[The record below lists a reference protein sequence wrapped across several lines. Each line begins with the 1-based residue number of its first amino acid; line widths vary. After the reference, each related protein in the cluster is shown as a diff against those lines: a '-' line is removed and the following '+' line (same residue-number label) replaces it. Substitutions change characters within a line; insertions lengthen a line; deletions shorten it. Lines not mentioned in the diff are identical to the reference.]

1 MTTINVNLDTIKVI
15 LILSLKEL
23 ELNKLQSLVL
33 N

>member
-1 MTTINVNLDTIKVI
+1 MTTINADLDTIKVI